1 MNPLPRHL
9 ALPISWEML
18 ASHLDEAAFLWRQW
32 KRARVAPD
40 HVLDDVAGVEAR
52 LLAHVDAL
60 VLAGRKAATRL
71 LVPALAEADEPGR
84 VECAALGLL
93 LQEDALEAAVRSVL
107 EVLQAGEEGP
117 CAGIQAALLCAG
129 GRGLESWLRPM
140 VDASPSPGVLATLL
154 EILGAWRVD
163 PGPALEAS
171 LTHEAAQ
178 VRAAAFRCLR
188 SWPVRLS
195 ESTLELGLRSPSA
208 EVSGAALEA
217 GLLAGSRLAWWECRR
232 QVLEGGPHRQMAL
245 RALAVAGGPDAQ
257 KLLLE
262 GLGDAVRGTE
272 TLRVVGLVGTVET
285 ARACLEAMREPSW
298 ARLAAESFSLVTGME
313 VPAVAPAVESGDA
326 EAAVEFA
333 PEADL
338 PLPDVPRVEAWWAE
352 HASRFKPAVRYVR
365 GRPLGQES
373 LLDALREGSMYRRRS
388 LWWAVALRTRGAL
401 GLGVGAWTRTQRAEE
416 DAARRLPPA
425 RFAQSLEGGLGAWGG
440 E

>member
-9 ALPISWEML
+9 ALPVSWEML
-18 ASHLDEAAFLWRQW
+18 ASHLDEAGFLWRQW
-32 KRARVAPD
+32 RRALVAPD
-40 HVLDDVAGVEAR
+40 HVLDEVAGVEAR

-60 VLAGRKAATRL
+60 VLAGNRAATRL
-71 LVPALAEADEPGR
+71 LVPALVDADEPGR

-93 LQEDALEAAVRSVL
+93 LQEESPETAVRGVL
-107 EVLQAGEEGP
+107 DVLREGEEGP
-117 CAGIQAALLCAG
+117 CAGIQAALLYAG

-140 VDASPSPGVLATLL
+140 LEASPPPRVLSVLL
-154 EILGAWRVD
+154 EVLGAWRVE

-195 ESTLELGLRSPSA
+195 EAALELGLRSSSA

-232 QVLEGGPHRQMAL
+232 QVLEGGPHRQMAM
-245 RALAVAGGPDAQ
+245 RALAMAGGPDAQ

-262 GLGDAVRGTE
+262 GLGDAARGAE
-272 TLRVVGLVGTVET
+272 ALRVLGLLGTVEA
-285 ARACLEAMREPSW
+285 ARACLEAMREPPR
-298 ARLAAESFSLVTGME
+298 APLAAESFSLVTGME
-313 VPAVAPAVESGDA
+313 IPKA
-326 EAAVEFA
+326 EAGVVPGEEDESVEYE

-338 PLPDVPRVEAWWAE
+338 PWPEVSRVEAWWAG
-352 HASRFKPAVRYVR
+352 HASRFKPTVRYVR
-365 GRPLGQES
+365 GEPLGPVS
-373 LLDALREGSMYRRRS
+373 LLDALRDGSMYRRRS
-388 LWWAVALRTRGAL
+388 LWWGVALRTRGAL
-401 GLGVGAWTRTQRAEE
+401 GLGVGAWTRAQRAEE

-440 E
+440 A

>member
-18 ASHLDEAAFLWRQW
+18 ASHLDEAGFLWRQW
-32 KRARVAPD
+32 RRALVAPD

-60 VLAGRKAATRL
+60 VLAGNRAATRL
-71 LVPALAEADEPGR
+71 LVPALAEADELGR

-93 LQEDALEAAVRSVL
+93 LQEEAREAAVRSVL
-107 EVLQAGEEGP
+107 EVLQAGEEGS

-129 GRGLESWLRPM
+129 GRGLESWLRPL
-140 VDASPSPGVLATLL
+140 VDASPPPGGLATLL

-163 PGPALEAS
+163 PGAALEAS

-188 SWPVRLS
+188 SWPARLS
-195 ESTLELGLRSPSA
+195 ESTLELGLRSSSA

-232 QVLEGGPHRQMAL
+232 QVREGGPHRQMAL

-272 TLRVVGLVGTVET
+272 SLRVVGLVGTVEI
-285 ARACLEAMREPSW
+285 ARACLEAMREPSR
-298 ARLAAESFSLVTGME
+298 APLAAESFSLVTGME
-313 VPAVAPAVESGDA
+313 VPVVAPGVEPGD
-326 EAAVEFA
+326 EEEGVEYA

-352 HASRFKPAVRYVR
+352 HASRFKPTVRYVR
-365 GRPLGQES
+365 GLPLGQAS

-401 GLGVGAWTRTQRAEE
+401 GLGAGAWARTQRAEE

-440 E
+440 A